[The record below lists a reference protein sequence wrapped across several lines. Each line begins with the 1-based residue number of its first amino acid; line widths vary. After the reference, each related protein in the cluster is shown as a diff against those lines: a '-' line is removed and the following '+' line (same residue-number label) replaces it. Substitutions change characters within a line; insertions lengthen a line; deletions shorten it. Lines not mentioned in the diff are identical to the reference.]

1 LHRVNDLWVATLEKQ
16 ADQEAAAMRENA
28 HDEEHADEED

>member
-1 LHRVNDLWVATLEKQ
+1 LHRVNNLWVAILEKQ
-16 ADQEAAAMRENA
+16 ADQEAAAMREDA